1 MAARFSWKSFLRL
14 SLVTVP
20 VKGYNAVQT
29 GGGEIHLNQL
39 HEPCHSRIRYKKV
52 CPIHGEVANNEI
64 VSGYEFAKDQYVIVD
79 KSDLEK
85 LRPEAEKAINLDTF
99 VAADAIDPMYL
110 DGRVYYL
117 VPDGPVGRKPY
128 AVLYQAMLETER
140 YAVGQG
146 TFGGK
151 QELVLIRPSDG
162 LLTLSMLH
170 YAAEMRTPADFDEDL
185 ELPAVAKQE
194 LKLAQTL
201 IDASTAKKFDLGKYE
216 NNYTE
221 SLKALIDA
229 KVEGKE
235 LVAPPQAE
243 EPAVINIMDALR
255 ESVARAKGGESAQEG
270 SSSRIAKPA
279 KKAAPPRPKSAARKR
294 KTS

>member
-1 MAARFSWKSFLRL
+1 MAARFSWKAFLRL

-20 VKGYNAVQT
+20 VKGYNAVQA

-52 CPIHGEVANNEI
+52 CPLHGEVANNEI
-64 VSGYEFAKDQYVIVD
+64 VSGYEFAKDQYVVVD
-79 KSDLEK
+79 KADLEK
-85 LRPEAEKAINLDTF
+85 LRPESEKAINLDTF
-99 VAADAIDPMYL
+99 VAPDKVDPMNL

-128 AVLYQAMLETER
+128 AVLYAAMVESQR

-151 QELVLIRPSDG
+151 QELVLIRPVDG

-201 IDASTAKKFDLGKYE
+201 IDASTIKKFDLAKYE

-243 EPAVINIMDALR
+243 EPQVINIMDALR
-255 ESVARAKGGESAQEG
+255 ESVARAKGGAAPAETT
-270 SSSRIAKPA
+270 SSRIARPT
-279 KKAAPPRPKSAARKR
+279 KKVAAPRPKAAARKR

>member
-20 VKGYNAVQT
+20 VKGYNAVQA

-52 CPIHGEVANNEI
+52 CPLHGEVANNEI
-64 VSGYEFAKDQYVIVD
+64 VSGYEFAKDQYVVID
-79 KSDLEK
+79 KTDLEK

-99 VAADAIDPMYL
+99 VAPDAIDPIYL

-128 AVLYQAMLETER
+128 AVLYQAMVETER

-162 LLTLSMLH
+162 VLTLSMLH
-170 YAAEMRTPADFDEDL
+170 YAAEMRTPTDLDEDL

-243 EPAVINIMDALR
+243 EPQVINIMDALR
-255 ESVARAKGGESAQEG
+255 ESVARAKGGEAAAET
-270 SSSRIAKPA
+270 SSSRIARPT
-279 KKAAPPRPKSAARKR
+279 KKAAAPRPKSAARKR

>member
-1 MAARFSWKSFLRL
+1 MAARFSWKAFLRL

-20 VKGYNAVQT
+20 VKGYNAVQS
-29 GGGEIHLNQL
+29 GGGEIHLHQL

-64 VSGYEFAKDQYVIVD
+64 VSGYEFAKDQYVVVD
-79 KSDLEK
+79 KSDLET

-99 VAADAIDPMYL
+99 VAPDTVDAMHL

-128 AVLYQAMLETER
+128 AVLLQAMAESNR

-151 QELVLIRPSDG
+151 QELVLVRPVDG

-201 IDASTAKKFDLGKYE
+201 IDASTTKKFDLGKYE
-216 NNYTE
+216 NTYTE

-235 LVAPPQAE
+235 LVAPPQVE
-243 EPAVINIMDALR
+243 EPQVINIMDALR
-255 ESVARAKGGESAQEG
+255 ESVARAKGGEAARES
-270 SSSRIAKPA
+270 SSSRIARPA
-279 KKAAPPRPKSAARKR
+279 RKAAPRPKSAARKR